1 MLWYDI
7 VCFSI
12 DYNVFLM
19 KDFVFIVFLFLKCM
33 VIIKEEK
40 IFIRKMCYDDNF
52 SVIVREYF
60 L

>member
-1 MLWYDI
+1 
-7 VCFSI
+7 
-12 DYNVFLM
+12 M